1 MAGLASKA
9 ARGAGI
15 TLISQGLRLVVQ
27 LGSLL
32 VLSRLLTPAQ
42 VGLYAMVMSVI
53 SVADIVR
60 DFGLSSG
67 AIQAPTLSA
76 GERTNLFWANVG
88 LGVLCGLAAA
98 AAAPLLAWVYGDP
111 EVSNVTLVLA
121 GTFII
126 SGATTQYRADLM
138 RKLKFTSLALVDVGS
153 QFVAAAGAIIAA
165 LAGMG
170 LWAQVVQQWLSVVV
184 LLLGTMAIGRWLPG
198 AYRREVNIR
207 KFFSFGWPILG
218 TNVLGWAI
226 NNVDNIGI
234 GAVLGPSAVGLYSRA
249 YRLVL
254 VPLGLTNVPFQNVA
268 LPVLSKVQNDREVYD
283 HYVRRMHLVSCY
295 VLGLG
300 FGVMGGLAAPLVA
313 ILLGSQWT
321 AAAPVFAV
329 LAAGGIFKALTVVFY
344 QVYVSLGEVGR
355 LFRMYLVTR
364 PIMLALIL
372 GGLPWGPIGVACG
385 HLVAAIWFWWYSL
398 RRIAELT
405 SVPVRGV
412 TAESSRAVF
421 LVSLPAAL
429 CAFGATLLVDNDLLK
444 VLLGIVAAL
453 VWTALVGL
461 VIPAVRRDL
470 DTVIRNSL
478 MALPA
483 RLASRLTRKGPRRDP
498 GGAPAPPGPTAS

>member
-32 VLSRLLTPAQ
+32 VLSRLLTPAE

-67 AIQAPTLSA
+67 AIQSPTLSA
-76 GERTNLFWANVG
+76 GERNNLFWANVG
-88 LGVLCGLAAA
+88 LGLLCGLAAA
-98 AAAPLLAWVYGDP
+98 ASAPLLAWIYGDP
-111 EVSNVTLVLA
+111 EVITVTLVLA
-121 GTFII
+121 GTFLI

-138 RKLKFTSLALVDVGS
+138 RKLKFTSLALVDVGA
-153 QFVAAAGAIIAA
+153 QFVAATGAIIAA
-165 LAGMG
+165 VAGLG
-170 LWAQVVQQWLSVVV
+170 LWAQVVQQWLAVVV
-184 LLLGTMAIGRWLPG
+184 LLLATMALGRWLPG
-198 AYRREVNIR
+198 LYRRDVNIR

-249 YRLVL
+249 YRLML

-268 LPVLSKVQNDREVYD
+268 LPVLSRVQEDRAIYD

-329 LAAGGIFKALTVVFY
+329 LAAGGIFKALTVMFY
-344 QVYVSLGEVGR
+344 QVYVSLGETGR

-364 PIMLALIL
+364 PVMLALIL
-372 GGLPWGPIGVACG
+372 GGLPWGPLGVAFG
-385 HLVAAIWFWWYSL
+385 HLIAAIWFWWYSL
-398 RRIAELT
+398 RRIAEMT
-405 SVPVRGV
+405 SVPVSGV

-421 LVSLPAAL
+421 LVALPAAL
-429 CAFGATLLVDNDLLK
+429 CAFGGTLLVGNALLQ
-444 VLLGIVAAL
+444 VLVGGLAAL
-453 VWTALVGL
+453 AWTTLISLLV
-461 VIPAVRRDL
+461 PAIRRDMS
-470 DTVIRNSL
+470 TVLRNAL

-483 RLASRLTRKGPRRDP
+483 RLAGKLTPKARYR
-498 GGAPAPPGPTAS
+498 GAHRHN